1 MLKKNFDHIL
11 SILPFENEFLKKF
24 DLQCD
29 FVGHPISTNV
39 LPKTRDVI
47 SFKRD
52 LNIKDSTKIVTL
64 LPGSRINELKRM
76 LPIFLDTAY
85 LLSEKFSD
93 IILFVQPQVLFQK
106 F

>member
-1 MLKKNFDHIL
+1 MPSVWAWRQGRTKNLKKNFDHIL
-11 SILPFENEFLKKF
+11 SILPFEKEFLKSFGIK
-24 DLQCD
+24 CD

-64 LPGSRINELKRM
+64 LPGSRISELKRM
-76 LPIFLDTAY
+76 LPIF
-85 LLSEKFSD
+85 
-93 IILFVQPQVLFQK
+93 
-106 F
+106 